1 MKFPE
6 QACWGQRA
14 LWKQERG
21 EGGRLL
27 EDTEQ
32 GRDGYERPSL
42 NREGNDPA
50 AGELGMGRGWE
61 QGRL

>member
-1 MKFPE
+1 M
-6 QACWGQRA
+6 
-14 LWKQERG
+14 WKQERG